1 MKVDK
6 MNFFICDQR
15 EQSNELILERKMSG
29 KNYLYWGETN
39 KFPQDLFN
47 LYLNCPIMSGIIN
60 GTVDFI
66 SGNEVVSN
74 LDIVNRDGETINDI
88 VRKIALDYELFG
100 GFCI

>member
-1 MKVDK
+1 MEDK

-15 EQSNELILERKMSG
+15 EQSTELVLERKMST
-29 KNYLYWGETN
+29 KEYLYWGQDN
-39 KFPQDLFN
+39 RFPQELFQ
-47 LYLNCPIMSGIIN
+47 LYLNCPIVSGIIN

-74 LDIVNRDGETINDI
+74 LEIVNRVGETISDI

>member
-1 MKVDK
+1 MDK
-6 MNFFICDQR
+6 QKQNFFICDSR
-15 EQSNELILERKMSG
+15 EQSNELVLERKVSG
-29 KNYLYWGETN
+29 KEYLFWGVDN

-66 SGNEVVSN
+66 SGNEVVSD
-74 LDIVNRDGETINDI
+74 LDIVNREGETISDL

-100 GFCI
+100 GFAI